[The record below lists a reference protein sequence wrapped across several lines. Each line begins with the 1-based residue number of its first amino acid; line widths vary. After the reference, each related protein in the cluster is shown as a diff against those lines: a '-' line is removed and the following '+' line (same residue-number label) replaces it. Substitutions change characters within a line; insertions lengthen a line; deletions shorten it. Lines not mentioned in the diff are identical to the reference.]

1 MILSTL
7 FFSTENPKDEFA
19 SFKEKPEYILYPT
32 EEQKEY
38 FDAYDQT
45 MMHWEID
52 FEDLYIPTSHGT
64 AHVIMAGAGNSENLI
79 LFHGL
84 SSSSTMW
91 YPNAKELSNHFR
103 LFAIDL
109 IIEPGKSQQTKDF
122 KNLKEVSDWYQEV
135 ILKLN
140 LESYHL
146 VGPSRGGWFAMDL
159 TIRYPEKVKST
170 VLLSPV
176 QTLIW
181 IPPSRKLFK
190 NMANVFYSGRKR
202 VYRTMSTLS
211 NDAEKIDDDFLRQYR
226 LGKESDSS
234 RKFVTGMQPFSKKK
248 LKSIETPIYVL
259 VGEDDMFNNK
269 RSLKKAKKFIPS
281 VTSELIEDTGHFLS
295 VDQVDTINHKVITF
309 IEEN

>member
-1 MILSTL
+1 MLMLS
-7 FFSTENPKDEFA
+7 FFLPENPKNEFEN
-19 SFKEKPEYILYPT
+19 FKKEPDYIINPT
-32 EEQKEY
+32 EEQRGY
-38 FDAYDQT
+38 FEAYDQT
-45 MMHWEID
+45 MLNWGVG

-64 AHVIMAGAGNSENLI
+64 AHVIMTGATNTENLI

-135 ILKLN
+135 ISLLKL
-140 LESYHL
+140 EAYHL
-146 VGPSRGGWFAMDL
+146 IGPSRGGWFAMDL

-176 QTLIW
+176 QTFIW
-181 IPPSRKLFK
+181 IPPSAKLFK

-226 LGKESDSS
+226 LGKENDAS
-234 RKFVTGMQPFSKKK
+234 RKFVTGMQPFSRKK
-248 LKSIETPIYVL
+248 LKSIKTPVYLL
-259 VGEDDMFNNK
+259 VGDDDMFNNK
-269 RSLKKAKKFIPS
+269 RSLKKAKKNIPLI
-281 VTSELIEDTGHFLS
+281 TAELIEKSGHFLS
-295 VDQVDTINHKVITF
+295 VDQVDTINQKLIAF
-309 IEEN
+309 IEKK